1 MKIRR
6 ACNTTVRT
14 GERLAH
20 AHRDSNR
27 DRIVR
32 LEAAQPFVTTGGALP
47 FPIPAQPATL
57 NASMVASSAHTS
69 FFIGAP

>member
-1 MKIRR
+1 M
-6 ACNTTVRT
+6 NVTVRT

-20 AHRDSNR
+20 AHSGSNR

-32 LEAAQPFVTTGGALP
+32 YEAAQPFVTTGGALP
-47 FPIPAQPATL
+47 LPIPAQPATL
-57 NASMVASSAHTS
+57 NARTVASSAHTS